1 MAIIEV
7 GHEPE
12 KIKKRL
18 STLFEKLDGVYPDK
32 VITRLHQDHKRLGEG
47 VTSLY
52 RELGYPDGNSFLE
65 AYGYK
70 VEKPTAG
77 RPKSDHM
84 TVIEELRRRY
94 PSGPTCSK
102 MAQLIEENPDLA
114 SKFKN
119 LANQSNQLFGMSF
132 AQFLILNG
140 ILIGETPTDRE
151 EEFQKLKDRY
161 RGHPFVGQMKD
172 LRTENKDIK
181 WSVVEWAFS
190 RQDSA
195 KTMKSFLIKEGILSE
210 EEKPQALQLL
220 KDRYKN
226 APLIGGLKELK
237 EANPDIRW
245 SEVEKE
251 CRQEGK
257 GKTLSEFLVAEGVLF
272 ERAAKS
278 RKEILTD
285 YTRSL
290 QDQYKGK
297 PVPESLEQILTDNP
311 DIPFAFLTK
320 LAHDIHSLSLE
331 DFLVWKGLLRDS
343 QAREK
348 LAQLMSI
355 LKPRYFDIPERK
367 KPASI
372 SELQEA
378 NPDVDLKSITSM
390 TKAAFGITGTAFLTQ
405 EGLLLDWNRVDEDD
419 RQRKEAE
426 RLRREEE
433 LAAPVETWNYTP
445 GKYYVEEVS
454 VSEDKANDWVFNEK
468 TIDGSNELFLVDYQ
482 GDNDHIIL
490 PISIAGKKVAGIDS
504 GPFLFKKCKA
514 ETVEIPGAF
523 ERIPASMFFSN
534 DCIKRVVIGEGIKE
548 IGNDAFF
555 SAKNLESVE
564 ASQSIEMIHGSMAF
578 HSTKWFEAQE
588 DYAFVGRVL
597 LNYSGDSAVLNVPEG
612 IKTVAQVVT
621 HSDVLKVVLSSTVET
636 LCESAFS
643 GRGSQNIKEF
653 VYSPSLKKI
662 GRASFGVN
670 KWIDSFDDRPI
681 IVNGILYQWKT
692 STSSLVIPDGVTSIC
707 DSAFKDRE
715 ELKKI
720 TFPETLKEIGDS
732 AFSGCSGLIDV
743 ELPKGLLLIGRAA
756 FKSCGKLSRISVGD
770 SLVSIGQ
777 EAFNSCY
784 EIKSITLPPTV
795 RSIGASAFR
804 NCSLLS
810 SITLPESIQEIG
822 DGVFA
827 RCPWLDNVVIPSGIT
842 SIGAEFFS
850 GCSRLKNLTIPRSVK
865 CIGPRAFEGCELVE
879 SVAIPV
885 DLAAAAFSGC
895 KSLVE
900 VRLAKGIKSIPQEAF
915 KGCESLQTV
924 EIPASVAEIAHN
936 AYLNCT
942 NLQTISLP
950 VSLKK
955 IGLNAFQ
962 NCKALEAIVIP
973 AAVESIMDRAFM
985 DCSTLK
991 TVVFEGTVN
1000 HLGIDVF
1007 TNTPYLKSTFGE
1019 FAIIGGVLT
1028 KYLGSETDLTIPDTV
1043 TAIAEN
1049 AFAEARFIKSLHI
1062 PDSVQEIGNWLF
1074 GKPSYRNKDQIAL
1087 TSVELGNGV
1096 VEIGDS
1102 SFQAAEKLTKFVFG
1116 RNLKRIGKQAFTDC
1130 KALKQI
1136 DLRETSVESIG
1147 SYAFSSCYDLTLL
1160 LLPDTLKIIEESA
1173 FNSTGLRV
1181 ATLPK
1186 STVRVGRGAFSGI
1199 KELYVYDTI
1208 EPDAAYANEWSPDQ
1222 GSYNRDSRIPL
1233 AMFDQYGGEYLFER
1247 YGRQGCHITV
1257 LSAET
1262 EEIRYR
1268 VFIDSEENDAYKRL
1282 LSSAWGKFASFR
1294 FGDYD
1299 DYFMKTRS
1307 LQGRA
1312 EMAFCRIQYPEGL
1325 SAENKAI
1332 YDAYFERCMYIERSA
1347 RRIAD
1352 LIAKEDNVERLEIL
1366 FGYHA
1371 IDEHNLAWVN
1381 EVFTEKKAAR
1391 CLGFL
1396 SDHFSKQGG

>member
-7 GHEPE
+7 GHEPD

-18 STLFEKLDGVYPDK
+18 STLLEKLDGVYPDK
-32 VITRLHQDHKRLGEG
+32 VITRLHQDHKKLGES

-70 VEKPTAG
+70 VEKPTVG

-84 TVIEELRRRY
+84 TVIEELKRRY
-94 PSGPTCSK
+94 PNGPTCSK

-119 LANQSNQLFGMSF
+119 LANQSNQLFGMPF

-151 EEFQKLKDRY
+151 EEYQKLKDRY
-161 RGHPFVGQMKD
+161 RGHPFIGQMKD

-195 KTMKSFLIKEGILSE
+195 KTMKAFLIKEGILSE

-523 ERIPASMFFSN
+523 KCIPGSAFFQN
-534 DCIKRVVIGEGIKE
+534 DSIKHVVIGEGIKE
-548 IGNDAFF
+548 IGNNAFF
-555 SAKNLESVE
+555 SAHNLEVVE
-564 ASQSIEMIHGSMAF
+564 ASQSVELIRGSSSF
-578 HSTKWFEAQE
+578 HSTKWFDSQKG
-588 DYAFVGRVL
+588 YVFVGQVL
-597 LNYSGDSAVLNVPEG
+597 LYYSGDSAILNVPRG
-612 IKTVAQVVT
+612 VKTVAEIVT
-621 HSDVLKVVLSSTVET
+621 HRDIRRVFLSDSVET
-636 LCESAFS
+636 LCESAFA
-643 GRGSQNIKEF
+643 GRGSQNIQEIY
-653 VYSPSLKKI
+653 YSPSLKNI
-662 GRASFGVN
+662 GKRSFGVN
-670 KWIDSFDDRPI
+670 KWIDSFGDNPI
-681 IVNGILYQWKT
+681 IINGQLYKWQ
-692 STSSLVIPDGVTSIC
+692 TSSETISIPEGVTAIC
-707 DSAFKDRE
+707 DSVFENADN
-715 ELKKI
+715 LKKVCL
-720 TFPETLKEIGDS
+720 PDSLEKIGDS
-732 AFSGCSGLIDV
+732 AFKGCSNLK
-743 ELPKGLLLIGRAA
+743 ELSLPPKLERIERAA
-756 FKSCGKLSRISVGD
+756 FSSCSELSRISFNE
-770 SLVSIGQ
+770 SLAYIGPYAFQGCYQLTEVVLPSTVHRIESFAFKECSALTTVMLPALAQ
-777 EAFNSCY
+777 EF
-784 EIKSITLPPTV
+784 
-795 RSIGASAFR
+795 
-804 NCSLLS
+804 
-810 SITLPESIQEIG
+810 G
-822 DGVFA
+822 DGIFSG
-827 RCPWLDNVVIPSGIT
+827 CSSLDNVVIPDGIT
-842 SIGAEFFS
+842 SIGEEFFR
-850 GCSRLKNLTIPRSVK
+850 GCLKLKNLTIPNSVRQL
-865 CIGPRAFEGCELVE
+865 GARAFEKCGTIESLLVPV
-879 SVAIPV
+879 SVASGT
-885 DLAAAAFSGC
+885 FSGC
-895 KSLVE
+895 KNLVE
-900 VRLAKGIKSIPQEAF
+900 VHILEGTNTIPQEAF
-915 KGCESLQTV
+915 KDCVALKSVELPPTV
-924 EIPASVAEIAHN
+924 EEIARS
-936 AYLNCT
+936 AFLNCV
-942 NLQTISLP
+942 NLKAVNFP
-950 VSLKK
+950 NSLKM
-955 IGLNAFQ
+955 IGFNAFQ
-962 NCKALEAIVIP
+962 NCSSLESIVIP
-973 AAVESIMDRAFM
+973 KNVDSIMNQAFM
-985 DCSTLK
+985 DCVSLK
-991 TVVFEGTVN
+991 EVIFEGTVS
-1000 HLGIDVF
+1000 HLGLDAF
-1007 TNTPYLKSTFGE
+1007 TNTPYLKSAFGE
-1019 FAIIGGVLT
+1019 FAVVGGVLI
-1028 KYLGSETDLTIPDTV
+1028 KYLGRDNKVVIPNTV

-1049 AFAEARFIKSLHI
+1049 AFAEARFITSLRI
-1062 PDSVQEIGNWLF
+1062 PDSVQTIGKWLF
-1074 GKPSYRNKDQIAL
+1074 GRSFSPGSGSVAL
-1087 TSVELGNGV
+1087 KTLELGNGV
-1096 VEIGDS
+1096 TEIGES
-1102 SFQAAEKLTKFVFG
+1102 AFQPAERLTKVVFG
-1116 RNLKRIGKQAFTDC
+1116 QKLKIIGKQAFAAC
-1130 KALKQI
+1130 KSLREI
-1136 DLRETSVESIG
+1136 DLSKTSVELIRYS
-1147 SYAFSSCYDLTLL
+1147 AFYDCRELSALS
-1160 LLPDTLKIIEESA
+1160 LPETLKIVEGSA
-1173 FNSTGLRV
+1173 FYNSGLKRV
-1181 ATLPK
+1181 KLPK
-1186 STVRVGRGAFSGI
+1186 SVQTVGDSAFYGI
-1199 KELYVYDTI
+1199 DELLVYDTI
-1208 EPDAAYANEWSPDQ
+1208 EPDSIDANEWSPDQ
-1222 GSYNRDSRIPL
+1222 GYINKDSRVARAISYQ
-1233 AMFDQYGGEYLFER
+1233 FGGEVKAGR
-1247 YGRQGCHITV
+1247 YGIGGCHITV
-1257 LSAET
+1257 LSAIT
-1262 EEIRYR
+1262 DTICYR
-1268 VFIDSEENDAYKRL
+1268 VFMDSEERDSYKL
-1282 LSSAWGKFASFR
+1282 VFINSWGKHASFR
-1294 FGDYD
+1294 LNFYD
-1299 DYFMKTRS
+1299 EYFMKTRS
-1307 LQGRA
+1307 QTGRA
-1312 EMAFCRIQYPEGL
+1312 EMAFCRIQNPGGL
-1325 SAENKAI
+1325 TDEHRAI
-1332 YDAYFERCMYIERSA
+1332 YDAYFERCMFIERSA
-1347 RRIAD
+1347 RRIAE
-1352 LIAKEDNVERLEIL
+1352 LIANDDNVDRLEIL
-1366 FGYHA
+1366 FNYHV
-1371 IDEHNLAWVN
+1371 IDSHNLAWVN
-1381 EVFTEKKAAR
+1381 EVFAEKKAER

-1396 SDHFSKQGG
+1396 RDHFSK